1 MVRNKF
7 FKVRWPRKNA
17 NLKNFRH
24 LKLWQ
29 STYLISRYVNT
40 NETMLSKIRT
50 KPRCQVKSCISDSFK
65 NDGQENNHKKKNNK
79 RERACMNSINGVTF
93 PDHLFWETIYWNMNT
108 ELNLQKESAAE
119 DITCWVMQT
128 LNCFHSQ
135 SLRGGKFALC
145 ENIVKKT

>member
-1 MVRNKF
+1 MMRNKF

-17 NLKNFRH
+17 NIKNSRH

-65 NDGQENNHKKKNNK
+65 NDGQENNKKKITK
-79 RERACMNSINGVTF
+79 ERGLA
-93 PDHLFWETIYWNMNT
+93 
-108 ELNLQKESAAE
+108 
-119 DITCWVMQT
+119 
-128 LNCFHSQ
+128 
-135 SLRGGKFALC
+135 
-145 ENIVKKT
+145 

>member
-1 MVRNKF
+1 MMRNKF

-29 STYLISRYVNT
+29 STIWSVAT
-40 NETMLSKIRT
+40 WTQT
-50 KPRCQVKSCISDSFK
+50 KQCWVKLE
-65 NDGQENNHKKKNNK
+65 QNHVVKLKAAFLTALKMMDRKMIKKKNNK

>member
-1 MVRNKF
+1 MVRYKF

-65 NDGQENNHKKKNNK
+65 NDGQENNHKKKITK
-79 RERACMNSINGVTF
+79 ERGLAWIQSTALRFLTTF
-93 PDHLFWETIYWNMNT
+93 FGKQFIEIWTR
-108 ELNLQKESAAE
+108 NLQKESAAE